1 MRGDCVGGSSS
12 SIEAVERGEADE
24 ADEAS
29 TGTFSIVR
37 NLILYSAESI
47 AQK

>member
-29 TGTFSIVR
+29 TGTFFTRIVFI
-37 NLILYSAESI
+37 ILYL
-47 AQK
+47 